1 MLEHLHDRTEAS
13 YLVTELATRIV
24 EGETDVISKLRY
36 IRRTVAYAKDAVA
49 VEDAQQLRLL
59 MLDPTATK
67 YFKGAQFSLHDGSYF
82 AVSAKN
88 TEGHLSA
95 VMSYVAASGLVF
107 AHSFLEFVLESV
119 LRMTRLCDASAWL
132 GLISNKTIPIL
143 TLLESGLEPAVEAKL
158 NDFVATLRK
167 ESLLT
172 KVDTLAKLL
181 KRSITTSNIGD
192 YTYDPVRLTTIDTLR
207 HNLAHHRKKDYTLEQ
222 AESDIVYLYRT
233 SFHFLDLVVH
243 RYDLYGAYRPKPESA
258 PNPYVRCQVWRARV

>member
-24 EGETDVISKLRY
+24 EEETDVISKLRY

-59 MLDPTATK
+59 MLDPNAAK
-67 YFKGAQFSLHDGSYF
+67 YFKGAQFSLHDGSYL

-143 TLLESGLEPAVEAKL
+143 TFLESGLEHAVY
-158 NDFVATLRK
+158 
-167 ESLLT
+167 
-172 KVDTLAKLL
+172 AKLL
-181 KRSITTSNIGD
+181 KRSITTSNIRD